1 MLEMLTP
8 LGVANMM
15 IAAVITATFAL
26 AWWRY
31 HTNTAMLHWMLTA
44 VFMFIADTLLVLRPW
59 VHDWVTTGLAAPLIT
74 LAHLLLWNGILI
86 FMGRPPH
93 RAVVVIISLFH
104 LALSLFVV
112 VADASTPLRMMINSA
127 IWMFISLLAA
137 QALRGTCRGVWWQG
151 RELPA
156 AVLAL
161 HAIFHFLRVVATGV
175 LLLRPS
181 DHLTDLV
188 LAASAIEVSM
198 LLVSLFISLLTAGMV
213 RWNAELRD
221 ALTEVKTLTGLLPI
235 CASCKCIR
243 DDRGYW
249 NQVEAYIGDRSHA
262 TFTHSI
268 CPKCAQVLYRDF
280 LPTAGQ
286 QPSQSQ

>member
-1 MLEMLTP
+1 MLELLTP

-15 IAAVITATFAL
+15 IAAVITATFCL

-31 HTNTAMLHWMLTA
+31 QTNRAMLHWMLTA
-44 VFMFIADTLLVLRPW
+44 AVMLVADTLLVLRPW
-59 VHDWVTTGLAAPLIT
+59 VHDWVSTGLAAPLIT
-74 LAHLLLWNGILI
+74 IAHLVLWNGILI
-86 FMGRPPH
+86 FMGRQPS
-93 RAVVVIISLFH
+93 RAAVVIVGLFH
-104 LALSLFVV
+104 LSLSLFVV
-112 VADASTPLRMMINSA
+112 VANASTPLRMLTNSA
-127 IWMFISLLAA
+127 VWMMVSVLAA
-137 QALRGTCRGVWWQG
+137 QALRGESRGVWWQG

-156 AVLAL
+156 AVLAA
-161 HAIFHFLRVVATGV
+161 HALFHFLRVIVTG
-175 LLLRPS
+175 LLLIHPNDR
-181 DHLTDLV
+181 LTDLV

-213 RWNAELRD
+213 RWNSELRD
-221 ALTEVKTLTGLLPI
+221 ALTEVKTLSGLLPI

-280 LPTAGQ
+280 LPTGEGQ
-286 QPSQSQ
+286 ATRSS